1 MNIIVPMAGRGSRL
15 RPHTLTTPK
24 PMLPVAGMPIV
35 SRLVRDI
42 VKLLD
47 QPVTNIGFVL
57 GDPVFFGD
65 EVVDELQQLAKELG
79 AKAHIF
85 RQFKALGT
93 GHAIL
98 CAEPLLSGPTVIA
111 YADTLIRADFALDSN
126 ADATIWVKKVRNPEA
141 YGVVETN
148 DKGEIKGLV
157 EKPQTQV
164 SDLAVI
170 GIYYFKE
177 AADLKDELTAV
188 MDEKLTRGGEY
199 QINDGILRMIQKG
212 KCFTTAEVSEWMD
225 CGNPAI
231 TVETNERML
240 RILETEGERLEGTY
254 TNNNSTVIPPCYIA
268 DGVEIHNSTIGPY
281 VSIGPETRI
290 ENSTIQNSMIQSHC
304 VLSGVKLKDSM
315 LGNHVKYNGDFSVVS
330 LGDYTELK

>member
-1 MNIIVPMAGRGSRL
+1 MAGRGSRL

-24 PMLPVAGMPIV
+24 PMLLVAGMSIV

-47 QPVTNIGFVL
+47 QPVINIGFVL

-65 EVVDELQQLAKELG
+65 EVVDELQQLAKEFG

-85 RQFKALGT
+85 RQHKALGT

-98 CAEPLLSGPTVIA
+98 CAESLLSGPTVIA
-111 YADTLIRADFALDSN
+111 YADTLIRADFALDSS
-126 ADATIWVKKVRNPEA
+126 ADAIIWVKKVKDPEA

-170 GIYYFKE
+170 GIYYFKQ

-188 MDEKLTRGGEY
+188 MDEKLTRDGEY

-212 KCFTTAEVSEWMD
+212 KRFTTAEVSQWMD

-231 TVETNERML
+231 TVETNQRML
-240 RILETEGERLEGTY
+240 RILETEGELLEGTY
-254 TNNNSTVIPPCYIA
+254 TNSNSTVIPPCYIA
-268 DGVEIHNSTIGPY
+268 DGVEIHNSTIGPF
-281 VSIGPETRI
+281 VSIGQDTRI
-290 ENSTIQNSMIQSHC
+290 KNSTIENSMIQSHC
-304 VLSGVKLKDSM
+304 VLSGVKLKDAM

>member
-111 YADTLIRADFALDSN
+111 YADTLIRADFALNSN
-126 ADATIWVKKVRNPEA
+126 ADATIWVKKVKNPEA

-164 SDLAVI
+164 SDLAAI
-170 GIYYFKE
+170 GIYYFNE
-177 AADLKDELTAV
+177 AADLKEELTAV
-188 MDEKLTRGGEY
+188 IDEKLTRGGEY

-212 KCFTTAEVSEWMD
+212 KRFTTAEVSEWMD

-231 TVETNERML
+231 TLETNQRML
-240 RILETEGERLEGTY
+240 RILEKEGERLEGTY

-290 ENSTIQNSMIQSHC
+290 ENSTIQNSMIQSRC
-304 VLSGVKLKDSM
+304 VLSGVKLKNAM

>member
-126 ADATIWVKKVRNPEA
+126 ADATIWVKKVKNPEA

-212 KCFTTAEVSEWMD
+212 KRFTTAEVSEWMD

-231 TVETNERML
+231 TVETNQRML
-240 RILETEGERLEGTY
+240 RILEKEGECLEGTY
-254 TNNNSTVIPPCYIA
+254 TTNNSTVIPPCYIA
-268 DGVEIHNSTIGPY
+268 DGVEIHNSTIGPF
-281 VSIGPETRI
+281 VSIGPETCI
-290 ENSTIQNSMIQSHC
+290 ENCTIENSMIQSHC
-304 VLSGVKLKDSM
+304 VLSGVKLKDAM
-315 LGNHVKYNGDFSVVS
+315 LGNHVKYNVDFSVVS

>member
-1 MNIIVPMAGRGSRL
+1 MAGRGSRL

-24 PMLPVAGMPIV
+24 PMLAVAGMPIV
-35 SRLVRDI
+35 SRLVSDI
-42 VKLLD
+42 VKLID
-47 QPVTNIGFVL
+47 KPVRNIGFIL

-65 EVVDELQQLAKELG
+65 EMVDELQKLAESLG

-85 RQFKALGT
+85 RQLEALGT
-93 GHAIL
+93 GHAIM
-98 CAEPLLSGPTVIA
+98 CAEPLLNGPTVVA
-111 YADTLIRADFALDSN
+111 YADTLIRANFKWDTH
-126 ADATIWVKKVRNPEA
+126 ADATIWVKKVKNPEA

-148 DKGEIKGLV
+148 EKGEIKGLV
-157 EKPQTQV
+157 EKPTDHV

-177 AADLKDELTAV
+177 AADLKNELSAV

-212 KCFTTAEVSEWMD
+212 KRFTTAEVSEWMD
-225 CGNPAI
+225 CGNPVI
-231 TVETNERML
+231 TVETNQRML
-240 RILETEGERLEGTY
+240 QTLEKEGERLVGAY

-268 DGVEIHNSTIGPY
+268 DGVEIHHSTIGPF
-281 VSIGPETRI
+281 VSIGTGTHI
-290 ENSTIQNSMIQSHC
+290 ENSTIENSMIQSHC
-304 VLSGVKLKDSM
+304 VLSGVKLKNSM

-330 LGDYTELK
+330 LGDYSELK

>member
-111 YADTLIRADFALDSN
+111 YADTLIRADFALDRN
-126 ADATIWVKKVRNPEA
+126 ADATIWVKKVKNPEA

-148 DKGEIKGLV
+148 SKGEIKGLV

-177 AADLKDELTAV
+177 AADLKDELSAV

-212 KCFTTAEVSEWMD
+212 KRFTTAEVSEWMD
-225 CGNPAI
+225 CGNPVI
-231 TVETNERML
+231 TVETNQRML

-268 DGVEIHNSTIGPY
+268 DGVEIHNSTIGPF
-281 VSIGPETRI
+281 VSIGPDTRI
-290 ENSTIQNSMIQSHC
+290 ENSTIENSMIQSNC
-304 VLSGVKLKDSM
+304 VLSGVKLKDAM

>member
-35 SRLVRDI
+35 SRLIRDI
-42 VKLLD
+42 IKLLN
-47 QPVTNIGFVL
+47 QPVTNIGYVL

-65 EVVDELQQLAKELG
+65 EIVDELQQLAKELG

-111 YADTLIRADFALDSN
+111 YADTLIRADFALDNS
-126 ADATIWVKKVRNPEA
+126 ADATIWVKKVKNPEA

-157 EKPQTQV
+157 EKPQSQV

-212 KCFTTAEVSEWMD
+212 KRFTTAEVSEWMD

-231 TVETNERML
+231 TVETNQRML
-240 RILETEGERLEGTY
+240 RVLKTEGERLEGAY

-281 VSIGPETRI
+281 VSIGQDTFI
-290 ENSTIQNSMIQSHC
+290 ENSTIENSMIQSNC
-304 VLSGVKLKDSM
+304 VLSGVKLKDAM
-315 LGNHVKYNGDFSVVS
+315 LGNYVKYNGDFSVVS

>member
-24 PMLPVAGMPIV
+24 PMLLVAGMSIV

-47 QPVTNIGFVL
+47 QPVINIGFVL

-65 EVVDELQQLAKELG
+65 EVVDELQQLAKEFG

-85 RQFKALGT
+85 RQHKALGT

-98 CAEPLLSGPTVIA
+98 CAESLLSGPTVIA
-111 YADTLIRADFALDSN
+111 YADTLIRADFALDSS
-126 ADATIWVKKVRNPEA
+126 ADAIIWVKKVKDPEA

-170 GIYYFKE
+170 GVYYFKQS
-177 AADLKDELTAV
+177 ADLKDELTAV
-188 MDEKLTRGGEY
+188 MDEKLTREGEY

-212 KCFTTAEVSEWMD
+212 KRFTTAEVSQWMD

-231 TVETNERML
+231 TLETNQRML
-240 RILETEGERLEGTY
+240 RILETEGELLEGTY
-254 TNNNSTVIPPCYIA
+254 TNSNSTVIPPCYIA
-268 DGVEIHNSTIGPY
+268 DGVEIHNSTIGPF
-281 VSIGPETRI
+281 VSIGQDTRI
-290 ENSTIQNSMIQSHC
+290 KNSTIENSMIQSHC
-304 VLSGVKLKDSM
+304 VLSGVKLKDAM
-315 LGNHVKYNGDFSVVS
+315 LGNHVK
-330 LGDYTELK
+330 

>member
-1 MNIIVPMAGRGSRL
+1 MAGRGSRL

-35 SRLVRDI
+35 SRLVQDI

-111 YADTLIRADFALDSN
+111 YADTLIRADFVLDSN
-126 ADATIWVKKVRNPEA
+126 SDATIWVKKVNNPEA

-148 DKGEIKGLV
+148 NKGEIKGLF

-170 GIYYFKE
+170 GIYYFKQ
-177 AADLKDELTAV
+177 AADLKDELIAV
-188 MDEKLTRGGEY
+188 TDEKLTRGGEY

-212 KCFTTAEVSEWMD
+212 KRFTTAEVSEWMD

-231 TVETNERML
+231 TVETNQRML
-240 RILETEGERLEGTY
+240 RILEIEGELLEGTY
-254 TNNNSTVIPPCYIA
+254 TNNNSSVIPPCYIA
-268 DGVEIHNSTIGPY
+268 DGVEIHNSTIGPF
-281 VSIGPETRI
+281 VSIGSDTRI
-290 ENSTIQNSMIQSHC
+290 ENSTIENSMIQSHC
-304 VLSGVKLKDSM
+304 FLSGVKLKDAM

-330 LGDYTELK
+330 LGDYSELK

>member
-35 SRLVRDI
+35 SRLVKDI
-42 VKLLD
+42 VKLLN

-98 CAEPLLSGPTVIA
+98 CAEPLLYGPTVIA
-111 YADTLIRADFALDSN
+111 YADTLVRADFSLDSS
-126 ADATIWVKKVRNPEA
+126 ADATIWVKKVKNPEA

-148 DKGEIKGLV
+148 DKEEIKGLV

-164 SDLAVI
+164 SDLAAI

-177 AADLKDELTAV
+177 ASDLKVELTAV
-188 MDEKLTRGGEY
+188 MDEKLTHGGEY
-199 QINDGILRMIQKG
+199 QINDGIMRMIQKG
-212 KCFTTAEVSEWMD
+212 RRFTTAEVSQWMD

-231 TVETNERML
+231 TIETNQRML
-240 RILETEGERLEGTY
+240 RILETEGELLEGTY
-254 TNNNSTVIPPCYIA
+254 TNNNSTVISPCYIA
-268 DGVEIHNSTIGPY
+268 DGVEIHNSTIGPF
-281 VSIGPETRI
+281 VSIGPDTRI
-290 ENSTIQNSMIQSHC
+290 ENSTIENSMIQSHC
-304 VLSGVKLKDSM
+304 ILNGVKLNGAM
-315 LGNHVKYNGDFSVVS
+315 LGNHIKYNGDFSVVS
-330 LGDYTELK
+330 LGDYSELK

>member
-24 PMLPVAGMPIV
+24 PMLLVAGMSIV

-47 QPVTNIGFVL
+47 QPVINIGFVL

-65 EVVDELQQLAKELG
+65 EVVDELQQLAKEFG

-85 RQFKALGT
+85 RQHKALGT

-98 CAEPLLSGPTVIA
+98 CAESLLSGPTVIA
-111 YADTLIRADFALDSN
+111 YADTLIRADFALDSS
-126 ADATIWVKKVRNPEA
+126 ADAIIWVKKVKDPEA

-170 GIYYFKE
+170 GIYYFKQ
-177 AADLKDELTAV
+177 AAYLKDELTAV
-188 MDEKLTRGGEY
+188 MDENLTRGGEY

-212 KCFTTAEVSEWMD
+212 KRFTTAKVSQWMD

-231 TVETNERML
+231 TVETNQRML
-240 RILETEGERLEGTY
+240 RILETEGELLEGTY

-268 DGVEIHNSTIGPY
+268 DGVEIHNSTIGPF
-281 VSIGPETRI
+281 VSIGQDTRI
-290 ENSTIQNSMIQSHC
+290 KNSTIENSMIQSHC
-304 VLSGVKLKDSM
+304 LLSGVKLKDAM

>member
-15 RPHTLTTPK
+15 RPHTFTTPK

-42 VKLLD
+42 VKLLN
-47 QPVTNIGFVL
+47 QPVTNIGYVL

-65 EVVDELQQLAKELG
+65 EIVDELQQLAKELG

-111 YADTLIRADFALDSN
+111 YADTLIRADFALDNS
-126 ADATIWVKKVRNPEA
+126 ADATIWVKKVKNPEA

-157 EKPQTQV
+157 EKPQSQV

-188 MDEKLTRGGEY
+188 MDEKPMRGGEY

-212 KCFTTAEVSEWMD
+212 KRFTTAEVSEWMD

-231 TVETNERML
+231 TVETNQRML
-240 RILETEGERLEGTY
+240 RVLKTEGERLEGAY

-281 VSIGPETRI
+281 VSIGPDTCI
-290 ENSTIQNSMIQSHC
+290 ENSTIENSMIQSNC
-304 VLSGVKLKDSM
+304 VLSGVKLKDAM

>member
-24 PMLPVAGMPIV
+24 PMLHVAGMPIV
-35 SRLVRDI
+35 TRLIRDI
-42 VKLLD
+42 VKLLN

-57 GDPVFFGD
+57 GDPVYFGV
-65 EVVDELQQLAKELG
+65 EVVDELEQLSKEFG

-111 YADTLIRADFALDSN
+111 YADTLIRADFDLDSN
-126 ADATIWVKKVRNPEA
+126 ADATIWVKKVKNPEE
-141 YGVVETN
+141 YGVVET
-148 DKGEIKGLV
+148 DKKGDILGLV
-157 EKPQTQV
+157 EKPQTQA

-177 AADLKDELTAV
+177 AADLKEELTAV
-188 MDEKLTRGGEY
+188 IDQKLARSGEY

-212 KCFTTAEVSEWMD
+212 KRFTTAEVSEWMD
-225 CGNPAI
+225 CGNPTL
-231 TVETNERML
+231 TVETNQRIL
-240 RILETEGERLEGTY
+240 RILETEGERLEGKH

-268 DGVEIHNSTIGPY
+268 DGVEIHNSTIGPF
-281 VSIGPETRI
+281 VSIGPDTRI
-290 ENSTIQNSMIQSHC
+290 ENSIIENSIIQSNC
-304 VLSGVKLKDSM
+304 VLSGAKLKDSM
-315 LGNHVKYNGDFSVVS
+315 LGNYIKYNGDFSIIS
-330 LGDYTELK
+330 LGDYSELN

>member
-57 GDPVFFGD
+57 GDPVFFGG
-65 EVVDELQQLAKELG
+65 EVVDELQQLAKELA

-85 RQFKALGT
+85 RQFKAQGT

-98 CAEPLLSGPTVIA
+98 CAESLLSGPTVIA
-111 YADTLIRADFALDSN
+111 YADTLIRADFALDSS
-126 ADATIWVKKVRNPEA
+126 ADATIWVKKVKNPEA

-177 AADLKDELTAV
+177 SVDLKDELTAV

-212 KCFTTAEVSEWMD
+212 KRFTTAEVSEWMD
-225 CGNPAI
+225 CGNPVI
-231 TVETNERML
+231 TLETNQRML
-240 RILETEGERLEGTY
+240 RILKTEGERLEGTY
-254 TNNNSTVIPPCYIA
+254 TNKNSTVIPPCYIA
-268 DGVEIHNSTIGPY
+268 DGVEIHNSTIGPF

-290 ENSTIQNSMIQSHC
+290 ENSTIENSMIQSHC
-304 VLSGVKLKDSM
+304 ELSGVKLKDAM

>member
-24 PMLPVAGMPIV
+24 PMLLVAGMSIV

-47 QPVTNIGFVL
+47 QPVINIGFVL

-65 EVVDELQQLAKELG
+65 EVVDELQQLAKEFG
-79 AKAHIF
+79 AKAQIF
-85 RQFKALGT
+85 RQHKALGT
-93 GHAIL
+93 DHAIL
-98 CAEPLLSGPTVIA
+98 CAESLLSGPTVIA
-111 YADTLIRADFALDSN
+111 YADTLIRADFALDSS
-126 ADATIWVKKVRNPEA
+126 ADAIIWVKKVKDPEA

-170 GIYYFKE
+170 GIYYFKQ

-188 MDEKLTRGGEY
+188 MDEKLTRDGEY

-212 KCFTTAEVSEWMD
+212 KRFTTAEVSQWMD

-231 TVETNERML
+231 TLETNQRML
-240 RILETEGERLEGTY
+240 RILETEGELLEGTY
-254 TNNNSTVIPPCYIA
+254 TNSNSTVIPPCYIA
-268 DGVEIHNSTIGPY
+268 DGVEIHNSTIGPF
-281 VSIGPETRI
+281 VSIGQDTRI
-290 ENSTIQNSMIQSHC
+290 KNSTIENSMIQSHC
-304 VLSGVKLKDSM
+304 VLSGVKLKDAM